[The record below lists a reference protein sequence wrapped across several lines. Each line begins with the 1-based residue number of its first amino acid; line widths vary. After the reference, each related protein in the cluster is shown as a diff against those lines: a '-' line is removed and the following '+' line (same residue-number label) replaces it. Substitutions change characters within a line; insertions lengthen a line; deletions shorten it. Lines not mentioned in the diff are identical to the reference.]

1 LIGGRF
7 TRPPRLAGGARRTAV
22 LVALVLVLLVAC
34 LAGVGAGATR
44 VSPSAILRVLLQTAG
59 VRRIE
64 APSPVQRNIILYV
77 RLPRVVAALLVG
89 AALAMGGT
97 AMQGLFRNPMASP
110 DILGVSTGASFG
122 AVLAINTG
130 LFALNVYFLPLAALA
145 GALLSAALIYAISS
159 HRGRTSLL
167 FVVLAGLAISSLF
180 NGLISAILLFSQQFE
195 VSQFI
200 FWTMG
205 GLEGRMWRHITLPL
219 PLLAPGMA
227 LLFFFSREL
236 NLFALGEDHAHSLGM
251 HVERTKRIV
260 LAITAGIT
268 GMAIAMSG
276 PIGFV
281 GLLIPHL
288 LRLLVGPDHRV
299 LLPAAAL
306 GGALFLVLSDLVGR
320 VLVPPYEIRV
330 GIVTAVLGSPYFL
343 YVILRTQRRGFQGFS

>member
-236 NLFALGEDHAHSLGM
+236 NLFALGEDHAHHRWHYRHG
-251 HVERTKRIV
+251 HRHERTHRFRRP
-260 LAITAGIT
+260 LDTPPAASAGWA
-268 GMAIAMSG
+268 GPPRAAAGSG
-276 PIGFV
+276 PRRCVVSGFV
-281 GLLIPHL
+281 GPG
-288 LRLLVGPDHRV
+288 RPGPGPS
-299 LLPAAAL
+299 L
-306 GGALFLVLSDLVGR
+306 
-320 VLVPPYEIRV
+320 
-330 GIVTAVLGSPYFL
+330 
-343 YVILRTQRRGFQGFS
+343 